1 MRIALCG
8 FDLSMTKDALHLVEA
23 AAIVYQ
29 KAGEAVSEVVHTY
42 VVEPSLAASRVPRIE
57 KTGKREIKTKFIIIC
72 QFINLVFVFPF
83 LIYQLQSSQPLIFV
97 DLKRLILHA
106 QYLHGF

>member
-1 MRIALCG
+1 MRVALCG

-42 VVEPSLAASRVPRIE
+42 VVESSLAASRVPRIG
-57 KTGKREIKTKFIIIC
+57 KTGKR
-72 QFINLVFVFPF
+72 
-83 LIYQLQSSQPLIFV
+83 
-97 DLKRLILHA
+97 LKRFRVSKYPLASFWNRLK
-106 QYLHGF
+106 QQR